1 METEKKTSLQAIT
14 LSFPCSAW
22 LHRIGA
28 ATSDKCIAC
37 HKAGLR
43 QGYDEE
49 MLNRGTYG
57 HIQSAACLATKKSV
71 TVAHNKC
78 LNELIDAII
87 KHKKKKSKIVFIKED
102 TDVSFKTAWQTS
114 ALQQVCTVQQMEQA
128 AMQAHQ
134 ELNSN
139 EELDRHLN
147 VEDIETL
154 YRSWGAPGTGA
165 TPDRQRAEVE

>member
-1 METEKKTSLQAIT
+1 MVVKQ
-14 LSFPCSAW
+14 
-22 LHRIGA
+22 
-28 ATSDKCIAC
+28 C

-43 QGYDEE
+43 QGYDEG
-49 MLNRGTYG
+49 MVNRGTYG

-87 KHKKKKSKIVFIKED
+87 KPKKKKSKIVFIKED

-128 AMQAHQ
+128 AMQTHQ

-139 EELDRHLN
+139 EGQDRHLS
-147 VEDIETL
+147 VEEIETL
-154 YRSWGAPGTGA
+154 WRQR
-165 TPDRQRAEVE
+165 PDRMAINS

>member
-1 METEKKTSLQAIT
+1 MVVKQ
-14 LSFPCSAW
+14 
-22 LHRIGA
+22 
-28 ATSDKCIAC
+28 C

-87 KHKKKKSKIVFIKED
+87 KQQKKK
-102 TDVSFKTAWQTS
+102 
-114 ALQQVCTVQQMEQA
+114 EQNCVYKRG
-128 AMQAHQ
+128 H
-134 ELNSN
+134 
-139 EELDRHLN
+139 
-147 VEDIETL
+147 
-154 YRSWGAPGTGA
+154 
-165 TPDRQRAEVE
+165 